1 MINDTNFSFCFFF
14 VFFMTVDTK
23 SDTVAIRTL
32 TENTTVFLSPPVTI
46 LFYYSRNTSI
56 FYELR
61 GPVTDILIS

>member
-1 MINDTNFSFCFFF
+1 
-14 VFFMTVDTK
+14 MTVDTK

-46 LFYYSRNTSI
+46 LFYYSRITSI
-56 FYELR
+56 FYDLR